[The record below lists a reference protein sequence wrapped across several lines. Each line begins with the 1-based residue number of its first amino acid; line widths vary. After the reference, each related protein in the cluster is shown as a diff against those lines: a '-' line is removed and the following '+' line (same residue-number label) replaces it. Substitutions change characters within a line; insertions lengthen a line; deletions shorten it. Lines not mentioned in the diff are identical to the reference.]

1 MFKKKKGA
9 IMKRDQ
15 RMVEFTEHINK
26 FMQQT
31 VHAFSLVDKQLSEL
45 NSVLFALLKDMGK
58 LEDADCESCGKN
70 ITSPVING
78 LSKKKECPTC
88 CESPVNTSN
97 QQLKIGIEDRP
108 RITKMSEG
116 KRTIGIISESYTN
129 NLILSMSLVMVG
141 TAHALEDHISTV
153 FLGRISNQV

>member
-1 MFKKKKGA
+1 
-9 IMKRDQ
+9 MKRDQ

-70 ITSPVING
+70 ITRPVING
-78 LSKKKECPTC
+78 LSKTKECATC
-88 CESPVNTSN
+88 RESLSTYKQSAV
-97 QQLKIGIEDRP
+97 EDWD
-108 RITKMSEG
+108 SG
-116 KRTIGIISESYTN
+116 S
-129 NLILSMSLVMVG
+129 VM
-141 TAHALEDHISTV
+141 DNK
-153 FLGRISNQV
+153 LGQ

>member
-1 MFKKKKGA
+1 MLKKRRGA

-88 CESPVNTSN
+88 CESPSKYKQSAV
-97 QQLKIGIEDRP
+97 EDWDRGSA
-108 RITKMSEG
+108 K
-116 KRTIGIISESYTN
+116 
-129 NLILSMSLVMVG
+129 
-141 TAHALEDHISTV
+141 DHENVRRKTHNRDYI
-153 FLGRISNQV
+153 